1 MSTARVDR
9 PPWLKVRVRSG
20 HEYDDIRSL
29 LRGLSLH
36 TVCEEAGCPNIAECF
51 AQRTATFLI
60 LGDTCTR
67 NCRFCAIHHGQPG
80 PLDRDEPEHVAEAVQ
95 RLGLKFAV
103 ITSVTRDD
111 LPDGGAQVYADCMAA
126 IRRCVPDCGIEVL
139 IPDFRGSEEALRTV
153 MQAHP
158 DVLNHN
164 VETVPRLYPEV
175 RPQADYARSLRVLRR
190 AKEMAPR
197 SLTKSGI
204 MLGLGEEKEEI
215 IAVMDD
221 LRGVG
226 CELFTIGQYLR
237 PSSEHLPI
245 RRHWSPAEFEEL
257 AAIGRRMG
265 FTHIESG
272 PLVRSSYH
280 ARLQSDAAREAG
292 CSR

>member
-1 MSTARVDR
+1 MSDETVER

-20 HEYDDIRSL
+20 NEYHDMRGL
-29 LRGLSLH
+29 LRGLGLH

-51 AQRTATFLI
+51 GQRTATFLI

-67 NCRFCAIHHGQPG
+67 NCRFCAIRHGQPG

-95 RLGLKFAV
+95 RLGLKFSV

-126 IRRCVPDCGIEVL
+126 IRRRVPDCGIEVL
-139 IPDFRGSEEALRTV
+139 IPDFQGSEEALRTV

-164 VETVPRLYPEV
+164 VETVPRLYPQV
-175 RPQADYARSLRVLRR
+175 RPQADYARSLQVLSR
-190 AKEMAPR
+190 AKEIAPG
-197 SLTKSGI
+197 SLTKSGM
-204 MLGLGEEKEEI
+204 MLGLGEKEEEV

-221 LRGVG
+221 LRGVD
-226 CELFTIGQYLR
+226 CELLTIGQYLR
-237 PSSEHLPI
+237 PSSDHLPI
-245 RRHWSPAEFEEL
+245 RRHWTPAEFEDF
-257 AAIGRRMG
+257 AAVGRKMG
-265 FTHIESG
+265 FTHVESG

-280 ARLQSDAAREAG
+280 ARLQCNTARTADG
-292 CSR
+292 SR